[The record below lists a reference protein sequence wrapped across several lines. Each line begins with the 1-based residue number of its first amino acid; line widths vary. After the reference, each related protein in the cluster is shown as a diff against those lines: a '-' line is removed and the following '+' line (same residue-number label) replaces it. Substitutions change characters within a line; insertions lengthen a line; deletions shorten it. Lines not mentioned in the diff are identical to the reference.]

1 MATKGQYTYDY
12 PRPMLT
18 ADCVVI
24 NDRNEVLLVRR
35 GNEPFRGCWALPGGF
50 TEMDETLEH
59 CAVRELE
66 EETSLKVSE
75 QDIHLIGVYSAPDRD
90 PRGRTVT
97 AAFSLTLSHSDTQ
110 SLSITAGDDA
120 AEVHWWPLN
129 ALPPLA
135 FDHTEIIA
143 DISKR
148 FGTNEI
154 IVRDATEN
162 NLKHVN
168 VRIPKGQIT
177 VVTGVSGS
185 GKSSLVLDTIAAKSR
200 RELNDTFPSFT
211 QQYLPK
217 YGRPHVGDIENLP
230 IAIVIEQ
237 RKPTSNSRSTVG
249 TYTDIY
255 ALLRLLFS
263 RIGQPFVGYSDAFS
277 FNHPSGSCPRCGGLG
292 EIRELDI
299 HKLVDF
305 DKSLNDED
313 TIHYIAFHKGGWR
326 WIRYAHSGLFDLD
339 KKIRDYTPEELDL
352 FLNSPQIKLKNPP
365 ANWPK
370 TAKYEG
376 LIPRMY
382 RSIIN
387 SEEGL
392 LHASV
397 LNPMLTMGTCPDCGG
412 TRLNEK
418 IRSCKIGGLNIAEV
432 TAMSISDCRRWIET
446 VDNPL
451 AEDIK
456 RATTERLAAL
466 EEIGLGYLTLDRA
479 IGTLS
484 GGEAQ
489 RCKIAKYINSPLS
502 NVMYI
507 LDEPSVGLHNHDI
520 LLMQKSIKKLK
531 NHGNTVIL
539 VEHHKEIIKIADHII
554 DMGPG
559 AGMKGGEVVF
569 EGSYEELLR
578 SHTLTGTMLSA
589 TSKIKE
595 NVRTPKDFFLL
606 ENANLHNLKNVSVKL
621 PLGVMCGIAGVAGS
635 GKSSLMECFMS
646 ALTHSHINALTHSN
660 VVYISQ
666 KNIGISQRST
676 PATYLDVAD
685 DIRKLFAKTNK
696 TKADLFSFNGKG
708 GCPVCQG
715 KGVIINDMAF
725 MDAIET
731 TCEACGGLRYSPE
744 VLSYKVNGLNI
755 AEVMDLTANKASEL
769 FAGSV
774 IAENLEPLRK
784 VGLGY
789 LHLNQSLSTLSGGE
803 LQRIK
808 LASYLNS
815 SLTHSHINA
824 LTHSHIFIMDEPS
837 DGLHAGDIRRIL
849 DLFDTMVEAGN
860 TIFLIEHNIEMLKA
874 CDWLIELGPGGG
886 AMGGDI
892 IFTGT
897 PKAMSEAPASIT
909 GPYLKG

>member
-1 MATKGQYTYDY
+1 MQDYDY
-12 PRPMLT
+12 
-18 ADCVVI
+18 
-24 NDRNEVLLVRR
+24 
-35 GNEPFRGCWALPGGF
+35 
-50 TEMDETLEH
+50 
-59 CAVRELE
+59 
-66 EETSLKVSE
+66 
-75 QDIHLIGVYSAPDRD
+75 
-90 PRGRTVT
+90 
-97 AAFSLTLSHSDTQ
+97 
-110 SLSITAGDDA
+110 
-120 AEVHWWPLN
+120 
-129 ALPPLA
+129 
-135 FDHTEIIA
+135 II
-143 DISKR
+143 IK
-148 FGTNEI
+148 
-154 IVRDATEN
+154 DATEN
-162 NLKHVN
+162 NLKHVT
-168 VRIPKGQIT
+168 VKIPKRQIT

-277 FNHPSGSCPRCGGLG
+277 FNHPSGSCPRCAGLG

-313 TIHYIAFHKGGWR
+313 TIHYIAFGKGGWR

-339 KKIRDYTPEELDL
+339 KKIKDYSPEELDL

-365 ANWPK
+365 SNWPK
-370 TAKYEG
+370 SAKYEG
-376 LIPRMY
+376 IIPRMY

-392 LHASV
+392 LHAAV

-418 IRSCKIGGLNIAEV
+418 IRSCKIKGVNIAEV
-432 TAMSISDCRRWIET
+432 TAMSIADCRQWMET
-446 VDNPL
+446 IDNPL

-456 RATTERLAAL
+456 RATIERLAAL

-502 NVMYI
+502 DVMYI

-520 LLMQKSIKKLK
+520 LLMQKSVQKLK

-539 VEHHKEIIKIADHII
+539 VEHHKGMIKIADHII

-559 AGMKGGEVVF
+559 AGMKGGEIVF
-569 EGSYEELLR
+569 EGSYDELLH
-578 SHTLTGTMLSA
+578 SQTLTGISLSA
-589 TSKIKE
+589 TSTIKE
-595 NVRTPKDFFLL
+595 QVRPPKSFFHL
-606 ENANLHNLKNVSVKL
+606 ENATLHNIKDLTINL
-621 PLGVMCGIAGVAGS
+621 PLGVLCGIAGVAGS
-635 GKSSLMECFMS
+635 GKSSLMECFVKAVES
-646 ALTHSHINALTHSN
+646 LTVESLNCSRDNSSTTIKQLNNSTIQQSDI
-660 VVYISQ
+660 VYISQ
-666 KNIGISQRST
+666 KNIGISLRST

-715 KGVIINDMAF
+715 KGVIVSDMAF

-744 VLSYKVNGLNI
+744 VLSYKVQGMNI

-769 FAGSV
+769 FTGTV
-774 IAENLEPLRK
+774 IAEKLEPLRK

-808 LASYLNS
+808 LASYL
-815 SLTHSHINA
+815 LDA
-824 LTHSHIFIMDEPS
+824 GKIFIMDEPS
-837 DGLHAGDIRRIL
+837 DGLHLNDIHRIL

-874 CDWLIELGPGGG
+874 CDYLIELGPGGG
-886 AMGGDI
+886 AMGGKI

-897 PKAMSEAPASIT
+897 PKEMLSCKDSVT
-909 GPYLKG
+909 GPYISVS

>member
-1 MATKGQYTYDY
+1 M
-12 PRPMLT
+12 P
-18 ADCVVI
+18 I
-24 NDRNEVLLVRR
+24 N
-35 GNEPFRGCWALPGGF
+35 
-50 TEMDETLEH
+50 
-59 CAVRELE
+59 
-66 EETSLKVSE
+66 
-75 QDIHLIGVYSAPDRD
+75 
-90 PRGRTVT
+90 
-97 AAFSLTLSHSDTQ
+97 
-110 SLSITAGDDA
+110 
-120 AEVHWWPLN
+120 
-129 ALPPLA
+129 
-135 FDHTEIIA
+135 FDQII
-143 DISKR
+143 IK
-148 FGTNEI
+148 
-154 IVRDATEN
+154 DATEN
-162 NLKHVN
+162 NLKHVS
-168 VRIPKGQIT
+168 VKIPKRLIT

-277 FNHPSGSCPRCGGLG
+277 FNHPSGSCPRCAGLG

-313 TIHYIAFHKGGWR
+313 TIHYIAFGKGGWR

-339 KKIRDYTPEELDL
+339 KKIKDYTPEELDL

-365 ANWPK
+365 SNWPK
-370 TAKYEG
+370 SAKYEG

-392 LHASV
+392 LHAAV
-397 LNPMLTMGTCPDCGG
+397 LNPMLTMGTCPDCNG

-418 IRSCKIGGLNIAEV
+418 IRSCKIKGANIAEV
-432 TAMSISDCRRWIET
+432 TAMSIADCRKWMENI
-446 VDNPL
+446 DNPL
-451 AEDIK
+451 ASDI
-456 RATTERLAAL
+456 RHATIERLAAL

-502 NVMYI
+502 DVMYI

-520 LLMQKSIKKLK
+520 LLMQKSVQKLK

-539 VEHHKEIIKIADHII
+539 VEHHKEMIKIADHII

-559 AGMKGGEVVF
+559 AGMKGGEIVF
-569 EGSYEELLR
+569 EGSYDELLH
-578 SHTLTGTMLSA
+578 SQTLTGISLSA
-589 TSKIKE
+589 TSSIKE
-595 NVRTPKDFFLL
+595 QVRPPKSFFHL
-606 ENANLHNLKNVSVKL
+606 ENATLHNIKDLSIDL
-621 PLGVMCGIAGVAGS
+621 PLDVMCGIAGVAGS
-635 GKSSLMECFMS
+635 GKSSLMECFRK
-646 ALTHSHINALTHSN
+646 AYPNPEEI
-660 VVYISQ
+660 VYISQ
-666 KNIGISQRST
+666 KNIGISLRST
-676 PATYLDVAD
+676 PATYLEVAD

-715 KGVIINDMAF
+715 KGIIVSDMAF

-731 TCEACGGLRYSPE
+731 TCEACGGLRYSNE
-744 VLSYKVNGLNI
+744 VLAYKVNGMNI
-755 AEVMDLTANKASEL
+755 AEVMDMTANKASEM
-769 FAGSV
+769 FAGTV
-774 IAENLEPLRK
+774 IAEKLEPLRK

-808 LASYLNS
+808 LASYLRDEGK
-815 SLTHSHINA
+815 
-824 LTHSHIFIMDEPS
+824 IFIMDEPS
-837 DGLHAGDIRRIL
+837 DGLHLNDIRRIL
-849 DLFDTMVEAGN
+849 DLFETMVNAGN
-860 TIFLIEHNIEMLKA
+860 TIFLIEHNLEMLKA
-874 CDWLIELGPGGG
+874 CDYLIELGPGGG
-886 AMGGDI
+886 AMGGKV
-892 IFTGT
+892 IFSGT
-897 PKAMSEAPASIT
+897 PKEMLHCSESVT
-909 GPYLKG
+909 RPYLTSELK

>member
-1 MATKGQYTYDY
+1 MPINFDQI
-12 PRPMLT
+12 
-18 ADCVVI
+18 VI
-24 NDRNEVLLVRR
+24 
-35 GNEPFRGCWALPGGF
+35 
-50 TEMDETLEH
+50 
-59 CAVRELE
+59 
-66 EETSLKVSE
+66 K
-75 QDIHLIGVYSAPDRD
+75 
-90 PRGRTVT
+90 
-97 AAFSLTLSHSDTQ
+97 
-110 SLSITAGDDA
+110 DA
-120 AEVHWWPLN
+120 
-129 ALPPLA
+129 
-135 FDHTEIIA
+135 
-143 DISKR
+143 S
-148 FGTNEI
+148 
-154 IVRDATEN
+154 EN
-162 NLKHVN
+162 NLKHVSVN
-168 VRIPKGQIT
+168 IPKRQIT

-263 RIGQPFVGYSDAFS
+263 RIGHPFVGYSDAFS
-277 FNHPSGSCPRCGGLG
+277 FNHPSGSCPRCAGLG

-305 DKSLNDED
+305 EKSLNDED
-313 TIHYIAFHKGGWR
+313 TIHYIAFGKGGWR

-339 KKIRDYTPEELDL
+339 KKIKDYSPEELDL

-365 ANWPK
+365 SNWPK
-370 TAKYEG
+370 SAKYEG

-392 LHASV
+392 LHAAV

-418 IRSCKIGGLNIAEV
+418 IRSCKIKGMNIAEV
-432 TAMSISDCRRWIET
+432 TAMSIADCRQWMET
-446 VDNPL
+446 IDNPL

-456 RATTERLAAL
+456 RSTIERLAAL

-502 NVMYI
+502 DVMYI

-520 LLMQKSIKKLK
+520 LLMQKSVQKLK

-539 VEHHKEIIKIADHII
+539 VEHHKDMIKIADHII

-559 AGMKGGEVVF
+559 AGMKGGEIVF
-569 EGSYEELLR
+569 EGSYDELLH
-578 SHTLTGTMLSA
+578 SQTLTGISLSA
-589 TSKIKE
+589 TSSIKE
-595 NVRTPKDFFLL
+595 QVRQPKSFFHL
-606 ENANLHNLKNVSVKL
+606 ESATLHNIKNLTVDL

-635 GKSSLMECFMS
+635 GKSSLMECFVKS
-646 ALTHSHINALTHSN
+646 VELLN
-660 VVYISQ
+660 VELLNCSRDNNSTIKQLNSPTIQPSDIIYISQ
-666 KNIGISQRST
+666 KNIGISLRST
-676 PATYLDVAD
+676 PATYLEVAD
-685 DIRKLFAKTNK
+685 DIRKLFAKMNK

-715 KGVIINDMAF
+715 KGVIVSDMAF

-731 TCEACGGLRYSPE
+731 TCEACGGLRYSNE
-744 VLSYKVNGLNI
+744 VLSYKVNGMNI
-755 AEVMDLTANKASEL
+755 AEVMDMTANKASEM
-769 FAGSV
+769 FAGTV
-774 IAENLEPLRK
+774 IAEKLEPLRK

-808 LASYLNS
+808 LASYLRD
-815 SLTHSHINA
+815 A
-824 LTHSHIFIMDEPS
+824 GKIFILDEPS
-837 DGLHAGDIRRIL
+837 DGLHLNDIKRIL
-849 DLFDTMVEAGN
+849 SLFESMVEAGN
-860 TIFLIEHNIEMLKA
+860 SIFLIEHNLEMLKQ
-874 CDWLIELGPGGG
+874 CDYLIELGPGGG
-886 AMGGDI
+886 NKGGKA
-892 IFTGT
+892 IFRGT
-897 PKAMSEAPASIT
+897 PTEMLHCKKSVT
-909 GPYLKG
+909 GPYLASELK

>member
-1 MATKGQYTYDY
+1 MTQPNDY
-12 PRPMLT
+12 
-18 ADCVVI
+18 
-24 NDRNEVLLVRR
+24 
-35 GNEPFRGCWALPGGF
+35 
-50 TEMDETLEH
+50 
-59 CAVRELE
+59 
-66 EETSLKVSE
+66 
-75 QDIHLIGVYSAPDRD
+75 
-90 PRGRTVT
+90 
-97 AAFSLTLSHSDTQ
+97 
-110 SLSITAGDDA
+110 
-120 AEVHWWPLN
+120 
-129 ALPPLA
+129 
-135 FDHTEIIA
+135 II
-143 DISKR
+143 IK
-148 FGTNEI
+148 
-154 IVRDATEN
+154 DATEN
-162 NLKHVN
+162 NLKHVD
-168 VRIPKGQIT
+168 VCIPKRQIT

-277 FNHPSGSCPRCGGLG
+277 FNHPSGSCPRCAGLG

-313 TIHYIAFHKGGWR
+313 TIHYIAFGKGGWR

-339 KKIRDYTPEELDL
+339 KKIRDYSPEELDL

-365 ANWPK
+365 SNWPK
-370 TAKYEG
+370 SAKYEG

-392 LHASV
+392 LHAAV
-397 LNPMLTMGTCPDCGG
+397 LNPMLTMGTCPDCKG

-418 IRSCKIGGLNIAEV
+418 IRSCKINGLNIAEV
-432 TAMSISDCRRWIET
+432 TAMSIADARKWMEAI
-446 VDNPL
+446 DNPL

-456 RATTERLAAL
+456 HATIERLAAL

-502 NVMYI
+502 DVMYI

-520 LLMQKSIKKLK
+520 LLMQKSVQKLK

-539 VEHHKEIIKIADHII
+539 VEHHKDMIKIADHII

-559 AGMKGGEVVF
+559 AGMAGGKIVF
-569 EGSYEELLR
+569 EGSYDELLH
-578 SHTLTGTMLSA
+578 SPTLTGKSLSA
-589 TSKIKE
+589 TTEIKE
-595 NVRTPKDFFLL
+595 TVRQPKSFFHL
-606 ENANLHNLKNVSVKL
+606 ENATLHNIKNLTIDL

-635 GKSSLMECFMS
+635 GKSSLMECFVKAVES
-646 ALTHSHINALTHSN
+646 LNCCHDNNPTIKQLNNPTIQPSDI
-660 VVYISQ
+660 VYISQ
-666 KNIGISQRST
+666 KNIGISLRST
-676 PATYLDVAD
+676 PATYLEVAD

-715 KGVIINDMAF
+715 KGVIVNDMAF
-725 MDAIET
+725 MDSIET
-731 TCEACGGLRYSPE
+731 VCEACGGLRYSPE
-744 VLSYKVNGLNI
+744 VLLYKVQGMNI
-755 AEVMDLTANKASEL
+755 AEVMDLTANKAAEVFS
-769 FAGSV
+769 GTV
-774 IAENLEPLRK
+774 IADKLEPLRK

-808 LASYLNS
+808 LASYLVESLNVELLNCCRDNPTIKQLNNS
-815 SLTHSHINA
+815 TIKHPK
-824 LTHSHIFIMDEPS
+824 IFIMDEPS
-837 DGLHAGDIRRIL
+837 DGLHLNDIKRIL
-849 DLFDTMVEAGN
+849 DLFGKMVEAGN
-860 TIFLIEHNIEMLKA
+860 TIFLIEHNLEMLKQ
-874 CDWLIELGPGGG
+874 CDHLIELGPGGG
-886 AMGGDI
+886 NMGGKI
-892 IFTGT
+892 LFSGT
-897 PKAMSEAPASIT
+897 PKEMSQCSASIT
-909 GPYLKG
+909 RPYLLSQH